1 MTGETVEQLKDR
13 LRKEDE
19 AKEEAFQ
26 KRLEQLRADTAKYRA
41 EKEAEQRT
49 KQQERERL
57 LAGVR
62 ESREREMK
70 ESALPLARRRRHRG
84 GVRAGVAAAQA
95 RDAQAPYPR
104 GRDERTRGAQAER
117 RQQPLDHPSRREC
130 PGRELGRGPVIAPH
144 LLPPHH
150 LQLGGLIDSY
160 FHPPKRNVIIPLTHV
175 RGQRDG

>member
-19 AKEEAFQ
+19 GKEEAFQ

-41 EKEAEQRT
+41 EKEAEERT

-70 ESALPLARRRRHRG
+70 DSALRPWLDAGGTDEEEFEREWPAMRTQMLRERALSRGSEARR
-84 GVRAGVAAAQA
+84 QA
-95 RDAQAPYPR
+95 H
-104 GRDERTRGAQAER
+104 ERNLRT
-117 RQQPLDHPSRREC
+117 
-130 PGRELGRGPVIAPH
+130 
-144 LLPPHH
+144 
-150 LQLGGLIDSY
+150 
-160 FHPPKRNVIIPLTHV
+160 F
-175 RGQRDG
+175 

>member
-41 EKEAEQRT
+41 EKEAEERT

-62 ESREREMK
+62 ESRERETK
-70 ESALPLARRRRHRG
+70 DSALRPWLDAGGTEEEFEQEWPQLRREMLKERALG
-84 GVRAGVAAAQA
+84 GVSQ
-95 RDAQAPYPR
+95 
-104 GRDERTRGAQAER
+104 ER
-117 RQQPLDHPSRREC
+117 RE
-130 PGRELGRGPVIAPH
+130 A
-144 LLPPHH
+144 
-150 LQLGGLIDSY
+150 
-160 FHPPKRNVIIPLTHV
+160 FKRNVRAL
-175 RGQRDG
+175 

>member
-41 EKEAEQRT
+41 EKEAEERT

-70 ESALPLARRRRHRG
+70 DSALRPWLDAGGTEEEFEREWPQLRREMLKERAHG
-84 GVRAGVAAAQA
+84 GVS
-95 RDAQAPYPR
+95 
-104 GRDERTRGAQAER
+104 
-117 RQQPLDHPSRREC
+117 QQRREAF
-130 PGRELGRGPVIAPH
+130 E
-144 LLPPHH
+144 
-150 LQLGGLIDSY
+150 
-160 FHPPKRNVIIPLTHV
+160 RNV
-175 RGQRDG
+175 RAF

>member
-41 EKEAEQRT
+41 EKEAEERT

-70 ESALPLARRRRHRG
+70 DSALRPWLDAGGTEEEFEQEWPQLRREMLKERALG
-84 GVRAGVAAAQA
+84 GVSQ
-95 RDAQAPYPR
+95 
-104 GRDERTRGAQAER
+104 ER
-117 RQQPLDHPSRREC
+117 RE
-130 PGRELGRGPVIAPH
+130 A
-144 LLPPHH
+144 
-150 LQLGGLIDSY
+150 
-160 FHPPKRNVIIPLTHV
+160 FKRNVKAF
-175 RGQRDG
+175 